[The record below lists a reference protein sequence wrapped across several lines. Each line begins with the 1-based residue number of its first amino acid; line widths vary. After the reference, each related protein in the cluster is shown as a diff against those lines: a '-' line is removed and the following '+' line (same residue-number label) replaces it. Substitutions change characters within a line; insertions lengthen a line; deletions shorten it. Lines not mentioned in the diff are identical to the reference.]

1 MKTGDPIPLNRITG
15 LNGNGSGHEIPK
27 ASLPDLHDRRRG
39 VSGLEKKD
47 DRNGQEATLNPA

>member
-15 LNGNGSGHEIPK
+15 LNGNGGRREVAT

-47 DRNGQEATLNPA
+47 DRNGQEAALHPA